1 MNDSVMRL
9 VRQTVDGLADLV
21 VQHLKLARLEL
32 AGDMV
37 AVARRARVIAMFAVL
52 AVVGYALTM
61 AGVAVLVG
69 GNSRM
74 GGALAVVGLVHLGP
88 GALAMLLASTSTG
101 GARLMDA
108 STDEMKRSLAALGSA
123 STSMATLKTD
133 GT

>member
-1 MNDSVMRL
+1 MNDGVMRL

-37 AVARRARVIAMFAVL
+37 AVARRARVIAVFAVL

-74 GGALAVVGLVHLGP
+74 GGALAVVGLVHLGA
-88 GALAMLLASTSTG
+88 GALAMLLASPSAG
-101 GARLMDA
+101 GAGLMDA
-108 STDEMKRSLAALGSA
+108 STDEMKRSLAALGSV